1 MKIKS
6 DFVTNSSSTCF
17 IVFVPNSY
25 VVSDQDLED
34 AVAENAKWWDDDDE
48 DQEPMTPVEFK
59 EEVQECIELLKSGQ
73 DIYRDNYGD
82 GIDYRVYSL
91 VDHIVSN
98 KGFGLSSIETGGD
111 GLDQIAGVAEEK
123 IIKILTEA
131 TDLSTLIEVKK

>member
-17 IVFVPNSY
+17 IVFVPNSF
-25 VVSDQDLED
+25 VVSDEDLID
-34 AVAENAKWWDDDDE
+34 AVSEQSTWWDE
-48 DQEPMTPVEFK
+48 EENEAEPMTPVEFK
-59 EEVQECIELLKSGQ
+59 EEVQECIEDLKSGK

-82 GIDYRVYSL
+82 GVDYRVYSL
-91 VDHIVSN
+91 VEHIISN

-123 IIKILTEA
+123 IVKILTEA
-131 TDLSTLIEVKK
+131 TDLSSLIEVKK